1 MYLRYVPIPPPPKL
15 PTKLPPMPAAREK
28 VTHSRESPL
37 QRKVTPEP
45 LTPEFP
51 HSRGNPLQTHSHQS
65 HSHQS
70 HSLQT
75 HSLTHSLR
83 SHAGRHPYLRYSP
96 TPIPAITPIPL
107 PPLHPFHPS
116 TSPNHTY
123 AKIRTLIIL
132 TLRKR
137 EGKFNSKKRK
147 RL

>member
-45 LTPEFP
+45 LTPEPLTPEPLTPESP
-51 HSRGNPLQTHSHQS
+51 HSRGNPLQ
-65 HSHQS
+65 S
-70 HSLQT
+70 HSLQS
-75 HSLTHSLR
+75 HSLTHSLPPKPGR
-83 SHAGRHPYLRYSP
+83 QAYSQYSHSHSP
-96 TPIPAITPIPL
+96 ATTPL

-116 TSPNHTY
+116 TSPNN
-123 AKIRTLIIL
+123 ACGKIQSLIIL
-132 TLRKR
+132 ILRKR
-137 EGKFNSKKRK
+137 EGKFNSNSKEK